1 MLGMPSSDFFAETT
15 NIIHNEKKI
24 FNGPPIIN
32 KTFWLK
38 GCFINNIM
46 ARPQLTFVR
55 LGRILRYVVAEKG
68 DYQKYFHYN
77 NSRRF
82 SIDDVA

>member
-1 MLGMPSSDFFAETT
+1 M
-15 NIIHNEKKI
+15 KKK
-24 FNGPPIIN
+24 FNAPPITN
-32 KTFWLK
+32 KTFLLK
-38 GCFINNIM
+38 GGFTNNIM

-55 LGRILRYVVAEKG
+55 LGRISRYVVAEKG
-68 DYQKYFHYN
+68 DYKKYFHYN